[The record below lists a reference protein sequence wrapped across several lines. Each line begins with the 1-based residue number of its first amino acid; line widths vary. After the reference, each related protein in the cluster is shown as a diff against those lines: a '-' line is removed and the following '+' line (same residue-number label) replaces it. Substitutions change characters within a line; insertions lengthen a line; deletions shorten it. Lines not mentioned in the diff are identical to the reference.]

1 MRFAL
6 FQNFE
11 TEDTHGNKEVVNKK
25 ESACVDPCDPVRRDY
40 RGRAVY
46 VLQTRSAAAGLDRKG
61 DKGFDNPDS

>member
-1 MRFAL
+1 M
-6 FQNFE
+6 E
-11 TEDTHGNKEVVNKK
+11 TKK
-25 ESACVDPCDPVRRDY
+25 WSTKKKVLVSILVRRDY